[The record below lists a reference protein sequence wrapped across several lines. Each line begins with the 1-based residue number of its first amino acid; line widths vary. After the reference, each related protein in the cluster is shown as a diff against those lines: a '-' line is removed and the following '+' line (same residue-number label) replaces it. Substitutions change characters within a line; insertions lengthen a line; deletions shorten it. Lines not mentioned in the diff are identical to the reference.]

1 VLKTA
6 ITATAFLI
14 AGTAIASADSV
25 ENRQDRQYHRIEV
38 GRENGSIT
46 WLEGLRLRAEQRHV
60 SSVAAYLRDGDGHF
74 SGANGLAVRRIQ
86 NQASEDIQE
95 AKDNNHYRPW
105 WLPRV
110 GR

>member
-1 VLKTA
+1 MLKTA

-14 AGTAIASADSV
+14 AGTAIASADNV
-25 ENRQDRQYHRIEV
+25 ENRQDRQYHRIDV

-60 SSVAAYLRDGDGHF
+60 AKVAAYLRDEDGHY
-74 SGANGLAVRRIQ
+74 SGGNGLAVRRLQ
-86 NQASEDIQE
+86 NQASADIQD
-95 AKDNNHYRPW
+95 AKDNNHYRVW